1 MTFARRPEP
10 TTALR
15 AALIDR
21 GADGDAVD
29 EITLEALAGCEI
41 DVDDPSLCAAA
52 LLDLGPA
59 VVLDALQNGAGW
71 AGFAERL
78 AGALVEVGDVRGDAA
93 REVLWSLHLAAGA
106 TAVATLRAVVPDTD
120 VDAGIAELASSGVVR
135 VVHPSAGGATSG
147 SRVALR
153 LSGIGDAVR
162 EARGRLLAGQAET
175 MPARTLALDLRTV
188 DDVRAAAADTAR
200 SVPRVVEL
208 RRSTLVALD
217 RLAAVGR
224 WSDVVTLVDASA
236 PALAAVGL
244 HRELHRR
251 VQGMLGGAPGV
262 PDDVR
267 TRLRAV
273 SADLHLAS
281 GDTTLCRHL
290 LVATAAPDERAVS
303 WRADVL
309 AAVWAVHADDR
320 AVLTAVDRFVTGG
333 GAPAAAAQV
342 TLDLAARL
350 FGDGRTADAQDVLAV
365 AGVHAAIA
373 GDPLVLARLH
383 VTDAAIRARI
393 GESAVGRRRVAAA
406 YPLAASHGDHAFVHV
421 LASCVRPLH
430 GEPGVEGVAR
440 VAEVL
445 DLVAAMDGV
454 TVDRRRVLAD
464 VVADV
469 GVGMRGATAA
479 PVPVSAGAM
488 LRSLYGTVAGGAP
501 GAPGTGPER
510 LTDREQ
516 QVAELVA
523 TGLGN
528 SEIGAR
534 LGISRWTVVSHLRNI
549 MRKWDCTSRVEV
561 ALQYRNGE
569 AG

>member
-1 MTFARRPEP
+1 MTAVIETTNLTKHYPKGVRALDGVSIALEP
-10 TTALR
+10 NR
-15 AALIDR
+15 IH
-21 GADGDAVD
+21 
-29 EITLEALAGCEI
+29 
-41 DVDDPSLCAAA
+41 A
-52 LLDLGPA
+52 LLGR
-59 VVLDALQNGAGW
+59 NGAGKTTLMQLLT
-71 AGFAERL
+71 GQ
-78 AGALVEVGDVRGDAA
+78 LV
-93 REVLWSLHLAAGA
+93 
-106 TAVATLRAVVPDTD
+106 
-120 VDAGIAELASSGVVR
+120 
-135 VVHPSAGGATSG
+135 ATSG
-147 SRVALR
+147 DMRV
-153 LSGIGDAVR
+153 
-162 EARGRLLAGQAET
+162 
-175 MPARTLALDLRTV
+175 
-188 DDVRAAAADTAR
+188 
-200 SVPRVVEL
+200 
-208 RRSTLVALD
+208 
-217 RLAAVGR
+217 
-224 WSDVVTLVDASA
+224 
-236 PALAAVGL
+236 
-244 HRELHRR
+244 
-251 VQGMLGGAPGV
+251 LGGHPFENA
-262 PDDVR
+262 
-267 TRLRAV
+267 
-273 SADLHLAS
+273 
-281 GDTTLCRHL
+281 
-290 LVATAAPDERAVS
+290 E
-303 WRADVL
+303 VL
-309 AAVWAVHADDR
+309 AQTCFIQESQR
-320 AVLTAVDRFVTGG
+320 Y
-333 GAPAAAAQV
+333 P
-342 TLDLAARL
+342 
-350 FGDGRTADAQDVLAV
+350 DGFRAQDVLAV

-528 SEIGAR
+528 TEIGAR

>member
-1 MTFARRPEP
+1 MTVARRPDP
-10 TTALR
+10 ATALR

-21 GADGDAVD
+21 GVDGDAVD
-29 EITLEALAGCEI
+29 GITLEALAGCEI

-59 VVLDALQNGAGW
+59 AVVDALQNGTGW

-78 AGALVEVGDVRGDAA
+78 SGALAEVGDVRGDAA
-93 REVLWSLHLAAGA
+93 RDVLWSLHLAAGA
-106 TAVATLRAVVPDTD
+106 TAVATLRAVLPDTD

-162 EARGRLLAGQAET
+162 EARGRLLAGHAET
-175 MPARTLALDLRTV
+175 MPAATLALDLRTV

-200 SVPRVVEL
+200 SVPRVVEQ
-208 RRSTLVALD
+208 RRAMLVAVD

-224 WSDVVTLVDASA
+224 WSDVVALVDAAA

-251 VQGMLGGAPGV
+251 VQGMLGSAQDA

-267 TRLRAV
+267 TRLRAI

-290 LVATAAPDERAVS
+290 LAASAAPDERAVS
-303 WRADVL
+303 WRADLL
-309 AAVWAVHADDR
+309 AAVWAVHVDDR
-320 AVLTAVDRFVTGG
+320 AVLAAVDRFVAGG
-333 GAPAAAAQV
+333 GSPAAAAQV
-342 TLDLAARL
+342 ALDLAARL
-350 FGDGRTADAQDVLAV
+350 FGDGRTADAQDVLTV
-365 AGVHAAIA
+365 AGVHAAVA
-373 GDPLVLARLH
+373 GDPLTLARLH
-383 VTDAAIRARI
+383 VTEAALHART

-440 VAEVL
+440 VADVL
-445 DLVAAMDGV
+445 DLAAVMDGV
-454 TVDRRRVLAD
+454 DVDRRRVLAD

-469 GVGMRGATAA
+469 GVGLRGATAA
-479 PVPVSAGAM
+479 PVPVSAAAM
-488 LRSLYGTVAGGAP
+488 LRSLYGQVAGGVSGVTGP
-501 GAPGTGPER
+501 GPER

-528 SEIGAR
+528 TEIGAR

-549 MRKWDCTSRVEV
+549 MRKWDCASRVEV
-561 ALQYRNGE
+561 ALQYRDGE

>member
-41 DVDDPSLCAAA
+41 DIDDPSLCAAA

-106 TAVATLRAVVPDTD
+106 TAVATLRAVAPDTE

-251 VQGMLGGAPGV
+251 VQGMLGAAPGV

-309 AAVWAVHADDR
+309 AAVWAVHVDDR

-561 ALQYRNGE
+561 ALQYRDGE

>member
-1 MTFARRPEP
+1 MTPARRPDP

-15 AALIDR
+15 AALIQRGVDR
-21 GADGDAVD
+21 DAVD

-41 DVDDPSLCAAA
+41 DVDDPSLGAAV

-59 VVLDALQNGAGW
+59 TVVDALQNGTGW

-78 AGALVEVGDVRGDAA
+78 SGALAEVGDVRGEAA

-106 TAVATLRAVVPDTD
+106 TAVATLRAVAPDTD

-135 VVHPSAGGATSG
+135 VTHPSANGAMSG

-162 EARGRLLAGQAET
+162 EARARLLAGHAESV
-175 MPARTLALDLRTV
+175 PALTLALDLRTV

-200 SVPRVVEL
+200 TVPRVVEL
-208 RRSTLVALD
+208 RRAILVAVD

-224 WSDVVTLVDASA
+224 WSDVVALLTPSA

-251 VQGMLGGAPGV
+251 VQGMLGAQDV

-290 LVATAAPDERAVS
+290 LAAPAAPDERAVS
-303 WRADVL
+303 WRADL
-309 AAVWAVHADDR
+309 LTAVWAVHVDDR
-320 AVLTAVDRFVTGG
+320 AVLAAVDRFVTAGG
-333 GAPAAAAQV
+333 SPAAAAQV

-350 FGDGRTADAQDVLAV
+350 FGEGRTADAQDVLAV
-365 AGVHAAIA
+365 AGVHAAVA
-373 GDPLVLARLH
+373 GDPLTLARLH
-383 VTDAAIRARI
+383 VIEAAVRARI
-393 GESAVGRRRVAAA
+393 GDAAVGRRRVAAA

-421 LASCVRPLH
+421 LASCIRPLH
-430 GEPGVEGVAR
+430 GEPGAEGVAR

-445 DLVAAMDGV
+445 DLAAVMDGV
-454 TVDRRRVLAD
+454 AVDRRRVLAD

-469 GVGMRGATAA
+469 GVGMRGAAA
-479 PVPVSAGAM
+479 AAVPVSAGAM
-488 LRSLYGTVAGGAP
+488 LRSLYGPVAGGVP
-501 GAPGTGPER
+501 GVPGIGPER

-528 SEIGAR
+528 TEIGAR

-561 ALQYRNGE
+561 ALLYRDGE

>member
-106 TAVATLRAVVPDTD
+106 TAVATLRAVAPDTD

-135 VVHPSAGGATSG
+135 VAHPSAGGATSG

-188 DDVRAAAADTAR
+188 DDVRAAAADIAR

-251 VQGMLGGAPGV
+251 VQGMLGAAPGV

-309 AAVWAVHADDR
+309 AAVWAVHVDDR
-320 AVLTAVDRFVTGG
+320 AVLAAVDRFVTGG

-383 VTDAAIRARI
+383 VTEAAIRARI

-406 YPLAASHGDHAFVHV
+406 YPLAASQGDHAFVHV

-488 LRSLYGTVAGGAP
+488 LRSLYGTVAGGTP

-561 ALQYRNGE
+561 ALQYREGE

>member
-41 DVDDPSLCAAA
+41 DVDDPSLCASA

-106 TAVATLRAVVPDTD
+106 TAVATLRAVAPDTD

-262 PDDVR
+262 PDNVR

-309 AAVWAVHADDR
+309 AAVWAVHVDDR
-320 AVLTAVDRFVTGG
+320 AILTAVDRFVTGG

-528 SEIGAR
+528 TEIGAR